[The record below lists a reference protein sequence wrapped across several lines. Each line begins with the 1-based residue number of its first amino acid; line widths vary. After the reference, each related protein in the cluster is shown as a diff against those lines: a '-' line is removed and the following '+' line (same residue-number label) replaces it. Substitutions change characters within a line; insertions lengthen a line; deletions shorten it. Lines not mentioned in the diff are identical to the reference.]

1 MSADDSSDP
10 TRVVVVGASSGIGRS
25 IALGLSGRGQ
35 RVALLARRID
45 RLTAAA
51 REAGPGALAIQCDV
65 TEEKSCRDAVQE
77 AAEALGGIDS
87 LVYTPAIG
95 PLVRIENVN
104 SETWA
109 RVFATNVIGASLVT
123 AAALPHLTSS
133 KGRAVF
139 LSSISATFTAPWPGL
154 GAYIVSKAALE
165 RLVDVWRTEHPDIG
179 FTQVVVGNCVG
190 GQGDSATGFADEW
203 DWDLAAEVHPHWSSR
218 GWVTNHFVDIDDLIG
233 VVDSVI
239 HAGPTAR
246 IPYIV
251 VAQSGI

>member
-1 MSADDSSDP
+1 M
-10 TRVVVVGASSGIGRS
+10 
-25 IALGLSGRGQ
+25 
-35 RVALLARRID
+35 LARRID

-51 REAGPGALAIQCDV
+51 AEAGPGAHAVHCDV
-65 TEEKSCRDAVQE
+65 TEEKSCRDAIQE
-77 AAEALGGIDS
+77 AVEALGGIDS

-95 PLVRIENVN
+95 PLTRIEDVN
-104 SETWA
+104 ADAWN
-109 RVFATNVIGASLVT
+109 RVFATNVIGASLIT
-123 AAALPHLTSS
+123 ASALPHLLATS
-133 KGRAVF
+133 GRAVF

-165 RLVDVWRTEHPDIG
+165 RLIDVWRTEHPDVG
-179 FTQVVVGNCVG
+179 FTRVVVGNCVG

-203 DWDLAAEVHPHWSSR
+203 DWDLAAEMYPHWSSR
-218 GWVTNHFVDIDDLIG
+218 GLVSNDFVDIDDLIG

-251 VAQSGI
+251 VAQAGV